1 MTQAFNL
8 YVTLYWV
15 MAPTKNLCLLLKVTA
30 ITALF
35 LKTYFFKLASDMSGG
50 ELLRLNYMKAHR
62 NAYEERMTEAQ
73 EQQLER
79 KLTKLCQVD

>member
-1 MTQAFNL
+1 
-8 YVTLYWV
+8 
-15 MAPTKNLCLLLKVTA
+15 MARR
-30 ITALF
+30 ITALS
-35 LKTYFFKLASDMSGG
+35 LKTYFFSNLASDVSGA

-79 KLTKLCQVD
+79 RLTKLCQVD